1 MMHPLVLW
9 IVHAA
14 DWIFGWILYLP
25 RDLKLLSVAVLT
37 SASLTLARKW
47 TTDQEWLHRAATD
60 EIGQNQL
67 RREARKRGDKEA
79 AKRHQDIIARIK
91 MKSLRFE
98 GKPLLWALIP
108 VALLATWA
116 FARLAYL
123 PPRANQP
130 IEVRAC
136 VPRAAIGQRA
146 HLAPE
151 PGIEVAGNW
160 IQPVIEDRR
169 AVSSNTWDTVGRWI
183 GDRARGLCHGKNA
196 ALAAAPPPTGGAAVW
211 RVILHDTQP
220 HVLKIRYAGRTY
232 EAPLCAGTRYYEE
245 PVTVFP
251 DAPLQS
257 IEVALKPLRLFDFV
271 GSIDWLLL
279 PPWLVAYLL
288 IAIPF
293 VTILRRILRVA

>member
-1 MMHPLVLW
+1 MMQALTLW
-9 IVHAA
+9 IVNAA

-25 RDLKLLSVAVLT
+25 RDVKLFCVAILT
-37 SASLTLARKW
+37 SASLTLVRKW
-47 TTDQEWLHRAATD
+47 TTDQEWLHRAVAD

-79 AKRHQDIIARIK
+79 AKRHQDIITRIK
-91 MKSLRFE
+91 LKSLRFE

-116 FARLAYL
+116 FARLAYV
-123 PPRANQP
+123 PPRIDHP
-130 IEVRAC
+130 VEVRAC

-151 PGIEVAGNW
+151 PGIEVVGAW
-160 IQPVIEDRR
+160 VQPVVEDQRV
-169 AVSSNTWDTVGRWI
+169 VSSNTWDTAGLWI
-183 GDRARGLCHGKNA
+183 GNRIRGLYQGRNA
-196 ALAAAPPPTGGAAVW
+196 ARAASAPVRGGAAVW
-211 RVILHDTQP
+211 RVMVHDTQP
-220 HVLKIRYAGRTY
+220 HTLKIRYAGRTY
-232 EAPLCAGTRYYEE
+232 EAPLCAGTRRYAE
-245 PVTVFP
+245 PVTLFP

-257 IEVALKPLRLFDFV
+257 VEVALQPMRLFNFV

-293 VTILRRILRVA
+293 VSILRRVCRVA